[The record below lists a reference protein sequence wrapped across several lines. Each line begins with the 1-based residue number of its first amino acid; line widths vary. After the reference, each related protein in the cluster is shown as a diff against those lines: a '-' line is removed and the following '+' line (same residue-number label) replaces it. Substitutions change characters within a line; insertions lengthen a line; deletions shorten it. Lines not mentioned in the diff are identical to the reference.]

1 MNPEWRSRYETAVAA
16 ARTAG
21 RLALRYFEG
30 AFQVERKGDHSPVTV
45 ADREAE
51 QLLRRELLGRFPG
64 DGFLGEE
71 GGEQP
76 GRSGY
81 RWVVDPVDGTR
92 SFVRGIPLWGTIVGL
107 EQRGEPI
114 AGVVV
119 LPALNGGQVYRALRG
134 DGAFKDN
141 QRIRVSEIG
150 RLDQSICFFSN
161 LIYFRQAG
169 RRDDFLR
176 LTERVER
183 ERGLGDVYGFV
194 LVAEGAG
201 ELMVEQGVHEWD
213 VCGVRALIE
222 EAGGRFTDWD
232 GTPTTKRSDVVASN
246 GKVHDAAL
254 RVLRG
259 GEP

>member
-1 MNPEWRSRYETAVAA
+1 MNPEWRSRYETAIEA
-16 ARTAG
+16 ARMAG

-30 AFQVERKGDHSPVTV
+30 SFQVEHKGDQSPVTV

-51 QLLRRELLGRFPG
+51 LLLRQELLGRFPD

-71 GGEQP
+71 GGEKP
-76 GRSGY
+76 GGSGY
-81 RWVVDPVDGTR
+81 RWVVDPIDGTR

-107 EQRGEPI
+107 EHQGEPI
-114 AGVVV
+114 AGVVMM
-119 LPALNGGQVYRALRG
+119 PALNAGQVYRALCG
-134 DGAFKDN
+134 DGAYKNDR
-141 QRIRVSEIG
+141 RIRVSTVD
-150 RLDQSICFFSN
+150 RLDQSVCFFSN
-161 LIYFRQAG
+161 LIYFKQAG
-169 RRDDFLR
+169 RREDFLR
-176 LTERVER
+176 LVDGVER
-183 ERGLGDVYGFV
+183 ERGLGDVFGFV

-213 VCGVRALIE
+213 VCGLKVLIE

-246 GKVHDAAL
+246 GRVHDAAL

>member
-1 MNPEWRSRYETAVAA
+1 MDVEWRARYDVAVTAAQA
-16 ARTAG
+16 AG

-30 AFQVERKGDHSPVTV
+30 SFQVETKGDASPVTV

-51 QLLRRELLGRFPG
+51 QLLRAELLGRFPG

-71 GGEQP
+71 GGETP
-76 GRSGY
+76 GGSGF

-107 EQRGEPI
+107 EYKGEAV
-114 AGVVV
+114 AGVVMM
-119 LPALNGGQVYRALRG
+119 PALNGGQVYRAMRG
-134 DGAFKDN
+134 DGAYKND
-141 QRIRVSEIG
+141 RPIRVSTIDQLG
-150 RLDQSICFFSN
+150 RAVCFFSN
-161 LIYFRQAG
+161 LVYFRQAG
-169 RRDDFLR
+169 RREQFLR
-176 LTERVER
+176 LTELVER
-183 ERGLGDVYGFV
+183 ERGMGDVYGFV

-201 ELMVEQGVHEWD
+201 ELMVEQGVQEWD
-213 VCGVRALIE
+213 ICGVKALIE

-232 GTPTTKRSDVVASN
+232 GTPTTKRTDVVASN
-246 GKVHDAAL
+246 GLLHDAAL